1 MEIYSEIACVLGPLR
16 HPHVQ
21 QLGYIHLS
29 DVHTEVHGRSLAIRY
44 QICMWTQRRRH
55 VTGAS
60 VDIVFNLERLSL
72 LVAVH
77 HLLAEYQHLW
87 RRGRHAHSK
96 ADPYENT
103 NKKTIQSTRQSISG
117 DLRHRFSVHEL

>member
-1 MEIYSEIACVLGPLR
+1 MEIYYEIACVLGSLC

-21 QLGYIHLS
+21 QLGYIHIS

-44 QICMWTQRRRH
+44 QICTWTRH
-55 VTGAS
+55 VTRVG
-60 VDIVFNLERLSL
+60 VDFVFNLERLSL

-96 ADPYENT
+96 ADSHEDT
-103 NKKTIQSTRQSISG
+103 NKKTIQSARQSISG